1 MLLIVLSPTPTTA
14 GIGLLSVTVQFGD
27 LEMKQGL
34 SHEMES
40 RDVEWANSDSR
51 SKPGLVGLDELM
63 DL

>member
-1 MLLIVLSPTPTTA
+1 MLLTVLSPTPTTA

-40 RDVEWANSDSR
+40 RDVEQANSAS
-51 SKPGLVGLDELM
+51 
-63 DL
+63 